1 MRSST
6 GPARVS
12 LAVAVA
18 LRQALRALL
27 AQAGAGQAAYLQLH
41 QPLGG
46 KADHLAQKIGISA
59 LLQQPSQGHHLV
71 GHRGLSGQ
79 EWISQP
85 KPSRQPPMT
94 TSATPP
100 TGTQPITVLTTQ
112 TLFVGLIRTPKPGR
126 ASSHLIRYGLSA
138 GRLRLATLCLVKRT
152 RPWLVSGAMTACDA
166 F

>member
-6 GPARVS
+6 VPARVS

-46 KADHLAQKIGISA
+46 KADHLAQKIGIRA

-71 GHRGLSGQ
+71 GHRGSLRSG
-79 EWISQP
+79 
-85 KPSRQPPMT
+85 
-94 TSATPP
+94 
-100 TGTQPITVLTTQ
+100 VDLTTQ
-112 TLFVGLIRTPKPGR
+112 T
-126 ASSHLIRYGLSA
+126 
-138 GRLRLATLCLVKRT
+138 
-152 RPWLVSGAMTACDA
+152 
-166 F
+166 